1 MRPFYLNSEL
11 KKATQLNFG
20 GSHLCLEIRPT
31 NVVKNDKKRE
41 KNNYSDASTDN
52 SLLFLR

>member
-1 MRPFYLNSEL
+1 M
-11 KKATQLNFG
+11 ATQFNFG
-20 GSHLCLEIRPT
+20 RSHLCLEIRPT
-31 NVVKNDKKRE
+31 NDVKNDTKRE

>member
-11 KKATQLNFG
+11 KKATQFNFG

-31 NVVKNDKKRE
+31 NDVKNDKKER
-41 KNNYSDASTDN
+41 KIIILMQAQTIVCYS
-52 SLLFLR
+52 

>member
-11 KKATQLNFG
+11 KKATQFNFD

-31 NVVKNDKKRE
+31 NDVRNDTKRE
-41 KNNYSDASTDN
+41 KNNYFDAST
-52 SLLFLR
+52 SQTIVCYS

>member
-11 KKATQLNFG
+11 KKATQFNFD

-31 NVVKNDKKRE
+31 NDVKNDTNRE

>member
-1 MRPFYLNSEL
+1 MT
-11 KKATQLNFG
+11 TQFNFD
-20 GSHLCLEIRPT
+20 GSNLCLEISRPT
-31 NVVKNDKKRE
+31 NDVKNDTKRE